1 MTLPINNQTIVAC
14 FFFFCF
20 SAFIA
25 YLFKRSNLFFKMVLF
40 IPFVSLFAFLETSN
54 RLEVSLSAILGVVVV
69 FFDSILN
76 SLYVIKLW
84 LENTFYGISSLI
96 RRILQFIF
104 FPIADLFTWCYNLLS
119 RTCGWNRVFHK
130 LGRPREEQ
138 YRKQRTNRPRRNKQG
153 YQTKSESYKKSE
165 PRRDPEQ
172 RRESTK
178 QDKPYQDKNRDTK
191 QYKRPEDDRGH
202 RSDKPG
208 QSQSSANGKSYQ
220 HSDKK
225 QNSSTQNTTGSKKP
239 NISPEEQAR
248 LDAINQA
255 KEELRKAREQ
265 AKTKEDQQDDNTGGG
280 GRNYRQ
286 ILGLGDKYSLAD
298 LMKAYKLGVSRYHPD
313 KYSHMSESFQKEAQ
327 DEFVKVKKAYNELLK
342 NFN

>member
-20 SAFIA
+20 SAFLT
-25 YLFKRSNLFFKMVLF
+25 YLFKRSNLFFKLVLF
-40 IPFVSLFAFLETSN
+40 IPFVSMFAVLETSN

-76 SLYVIKLW
+76 FFYAIKLW
-84 LENTFYGISSLI
+84 LENTFYGISSMI

-104 FPIADLFTWCYNLLS
+104 FPIADLFTWFYNLLS
-119 RTCGWNRVFHK
+119 RTFGWNRVFHK

-138 YRKQRTNRPRRNKQG
+138 YRKQRSERDRSRRNKQG
-153 YQTKSESYKKSE
+153 HQTKNEAYKKSE
-165 PRRDPEQ
+165 PRREREQ
-172 RRESTK
+172 K

-191 QYKRPEDDRGH
+191 QHNRPEDDRGH
-202 RSDKPG
+202 RSDKPE
-208 QSQSSANGKSYQ
+208 QSQSSATGKKYQ
-220 HSDKK
+220 QSDKK
-225 QNSSTQNTTGSKKP
+225 QSSSNQNTTGGKKP
-239 NISPEEQAR
+239 SVIPEEQAR
-248 LDAINQA
+248 QDAINQA
-255 KEELRKAREQ
+255 KEELRRAREQ
-265 AKTKEDQQDDNTGGG
+265 AKQKEEQQGDNADSG
-280 GRNYRQ
+280 GRSYRQ

>member
-1 MTLPINNQTIVAC
+1 MRGK
-14 FFFFCF
+14 F
-20 SAFIA
+20 
-25 YLFKRSNLFFKMVLF
+25 
-40 IPFVSLFAFLETSN
+40 
-54 RLEVSLSAILGVVVV
+54 
-69 FFDSILN
+69 
-76 SLYVIKLW
+76 
-84 LENTFYGISSLI
+84 
-96 RRILQFIF
+96 RRC
-104 FPIADLFTWCYNLLS
+104 DLCVMIW
-119 RTCGWNRVFHK
+119 
-130 LGRPREEQ
+130 
-138 YRKQRTNRPRRNKQG
+138 
-153 YQTKSESYKKSE
+153 
-165 PRRDPEQ
+165 
-172 RRESTK
+172 
-178 QDKPYQDKNRDTK
+178 DKPYQDKNRDTK

-202 RSDKPG
+202 R
-208 QSQSSANGKSYQ
+208 
-220 HSDKK
+220 SDKK

>member
-40 IPFVSLFAFLETSN
+40 IPFVSMFAVLETSN

-76 SLYVIKLW
+76 FFYVIKLW
-84 LENTFYGISSLI
+84 LENTFYGISSMI

-104 FPIADLFTWCYNLLS
+104 FPIADCFTWFYNFLS
-119 RTCGWNRVFHK
+119 RTFGWNRVFHK
-130 LGRPREEQ
+130 LGRSREEQ
-138 YRKQRTNRPRRNKQG
+138 YRKQRAERDRPRRNKQSH
-153 YQTKSESYKKSE
+153 QTKNESYKKSE
-165 PRRDPEQ
+165 PRRDREQ
-172 RRESTK
+172 K
-178 QDKPYQDKNRDTK
+178 QDKSYQDKSRDTK
-191 QYKRPEDDRGH
+191 QHNRSEDRHGH

-208 QSQSSANGKSYQ
+208 QSQSSATGKNYQ
-220 HSDKK
+220 QSDKK
-225 QNSSTQNTTGSKKP
+225 QSSSNQNTTGGKKP
-239 NISPEEQAR
+239 SVSPEEQAR
-248 LDAINQA
+248 QDAINQA
-255 KEELRKAREQ
+255 KEELRRAREQ
-265 AKTKEDQQDDNTGGG
+265 AKQKEDQQGDNADSG
-280 GRNYRQ
+280 GRSYRQ
-286 ILGLGDKYSLAD
+286 ILGLDDKYSLAD

-327 DEFVKVKKAYNELLK
+327 DEFVKVKRAYNELLK